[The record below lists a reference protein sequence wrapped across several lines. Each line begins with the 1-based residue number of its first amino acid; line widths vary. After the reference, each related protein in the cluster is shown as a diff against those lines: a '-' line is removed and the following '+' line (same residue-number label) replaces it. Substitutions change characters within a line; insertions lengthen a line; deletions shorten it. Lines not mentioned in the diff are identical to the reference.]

1 MEELRMLE
9 ADEKAAAY
17 KESSWTTEEAV
28 LGNAAA
34 VDLKGDERKT
44 NNTKQAIPH
53 TPYPNLH
60 LASST

>member
-17 KESSWTTEEAV
+17 KTSSWTTEEAV
-28 LGNAAA
+28 LGNVAA

-44 NNTKQAIPH
+44 NNTNSNTSYTIPK
-53 TPYPNLH
+53 PP
-60 LASST
+60 SC